1 MLCTDTD
8 EYSPTKTY
16 IAQSRS
22 LVAIKNNKG
31 AQRSSNIMTYKEI
44 KYNSVEEDGDFLAR

>member
-8 EYSPTKTY
+8 EQSSTKTY

-31 AQRSSNIMTYKEI
+31 TRRSSNIMTYKEI
-44 KYNSVEEDGDFLAR
+44 KCNSVECDGDFLVR